1 MHYFYAMW
9 NMKKIKF
16 RIRIF
21 LSILPLW
28 CCFTGKALVVSE
40 NTQISILTCAPGNEL
55 YSLFGHT
62 AIRLQNQTP
71 HMDIVFNY
79 GTFDFHTKHFYLKY
93 AQGLLPYQLSVTTY
107 ETFLRSYIL
116 DNRSVWSQTLQ
127 LDSIQKQRLVDLLTE
142 NCKPENRTYLYNFL
156 YDNCST
162 RVRDIIEKC
171 TDEKIKWHLADTHKS
186 FWNLLDEYL
195 SRMPWVKWGIHTILA
210 QPGTRT
216 ATPYQY
222 MFLPDYLL
230 QGLDSATLNGHTLS
244 APAKTLFQAETIPLS
259 DPWYFSPL
267 FIFSLA
273 TVILIYL
280 LDHFHSPGLFKAI
293 IFTLFLISGLI
304 GLLLLFLG
312 GFTKHPMTAPN
323 YNLIWANP
331 VNLVILPW
339 LLRKHLPTGIKK
351 YLSLYILILAIGL
364 PLWFILQ
371 PAVPYA
377 SVPLLILMIYL
388 SYKLKQKP
396 SIPGKK

>member
-1 MHYFYAMW
+1 ML
-9 NMKKIKF
+9 
-16 RIRIF
+16 
-21 LSILPLW
+21 LSLFCLS
-28 CCFTGKALVVSE
+28 GKALVVTE
-40 NTQISILTCAPGNEL
+40 KTRISILTCAPGNEL

-62 AIRLQNQTP
+62 AIRLQKPEQNL
-71 HMDIVFNY
+71 DIVFNY
-79 GTFDFHTKHFYLKY
+79 GTFDFRTKHFYLKY
-93 AQGLLPYQLSVTTY
+93 AQGLLPYQLSVTPY
-107 ETFLRSYIL
+107 ENFIGSYIL

-127 LDSIQKQRLVDLLTE
+127 LDSVQKQRLVNLLTE

-171 TDEKIKWHLADTHKS
+171 TDKQIVWHLPDEHKN

-195 SRMPWVKWGIHTILA
+195 YRMPWVQWGIHTILA

-230 QGLDSATLNGHTLS
+230 QGLRSATLNDRLLS
-244 APAKTLFQAETIPLS
+244 APVHTLFQEEKVPLS
-259 DPWYFSPL
+259 NPWYGSPWFVFGL
-267 FIFSLA
+267 ISLII
-273 TVILIYL
+273 VSL
-280 LDHFHSPGLFKAI
+280 LQYFHSPKLLSAVVFILFSA
-293 IFTLFLISGLI
+293 SGII

-331 VNLVILPW
+331 VNLFILPW
-339 LLRKHLPTGIKK
+339 LLRKHLSRGIKY
-351 YLSLYILILAIGL
+351 YLSVYTLILMIGI
-364 PLWFILQ
+364 PFWFILQ

-377 SVPLLILMIYL
+377 SLPLLLLMLCIT
-388 SYKLKQKP
+388 YKLKQ
-396 SIPGKK
+396 IPFTGDKK